1 MQLTSYLFFNGN
13 CAEAFALYKSVLGG
27 DIVALVPYAGAPG
40 TERFGPDW
48 QDKIMHARL
57 VAGTAQ
63 LMGSDSPPEYYS
75 APGGLSVMVTVDT
88 IDDAERIFAGLAEGG
103 NIEMPISESFFAHRW
118 GSLVDRYGISWMVV
132 NEKPMS

>member
-13 CAEAFALYKSVLGG
+13 CAEAFAHYKSVLGG
-27 DIVALVPYAGAPG
+27 EIVALVPYAGAPD

-48 QDKIMHARL
+48 QNKIMHARL
-57 VAGTAQ
+57 VTGTAQ

-75 APGGLSVMVTVDT
+75 TPGGLSVMVSVDT

-103 NIEMPISESFFAHRW
+103 TIEMPIAESFFAHRW

-132 NEKPMS
+132 NDKPMG